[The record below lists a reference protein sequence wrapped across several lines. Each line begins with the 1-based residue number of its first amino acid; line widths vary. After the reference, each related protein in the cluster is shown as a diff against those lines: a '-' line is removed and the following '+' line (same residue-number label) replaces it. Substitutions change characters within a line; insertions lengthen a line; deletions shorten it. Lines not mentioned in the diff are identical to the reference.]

1 MIIPYKPFGYDIWN
15 DPQPPYRDHIPIYY
29 ESPSFLP
36 RNYYMEYEPEMIVN
50 LVSLVNLVTLVNL
63 VSLVGIVKLVK
74 LANLVTLILIFTLY
88 KYQIL

>member
-1 MIIPYKPFGYDIWN
+1 MTYGMTLSH
-15 DPQPPYRDHIPIYY
+15 HIETTYQFIM
-29 ESPSFLP
+29 SHRVFHP